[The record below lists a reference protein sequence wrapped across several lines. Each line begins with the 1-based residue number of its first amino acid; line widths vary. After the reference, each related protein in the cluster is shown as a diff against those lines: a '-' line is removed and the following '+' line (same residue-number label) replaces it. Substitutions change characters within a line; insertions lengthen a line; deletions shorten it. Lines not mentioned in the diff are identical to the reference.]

1 MDEFALKAFEWRD
14 IQFFEDGGYRFAPRT
29 NVLLGKNGYGK
40 TLLFRSL
47 TAMLQRDSDY
57 SALLLAKI
65 DKSSAGSG
73 SGPGGRLRVEVTRNG
88 NTEEIARDATY
99 FEDSRAPVGK
109 IPMLAIPD
117 SRFLNRTRRTVSG
130 AASTSEELASS
141 GARNYLTQEPYENI
155 VQDLLTQLCLDYLEP
170 VGLTGAR
177 GFDRQIFRL
186 VEGVVGELTDDR
198 EFRFEEIKRVG
209 TGGFEILVRSG
220 GTQNV
225 AIPIQSASQ
234 GTLSIVAIFG
244 LIYSF
249 LHSRWPELSEDRIS
263 TGAAIVLIDEID
275 AHLHPSW
282 QQKLLGMLT
291 RRFPNVQFIVS
302 AHSPAI
308 VAGCDKGEVSVLR
321 RRPGKGKFYVDTLPE
336 DFLGANAQDL
346 YKRVFEIEDVDRL
359 YLEFTAKGSS
369 GREEREREIERLQ
382 KKKRRSA
389 QEEESL
395 NQLLRETR
403 LVGRAEEAREQRLKS
418 ARDETQLAM
427 LDDEV
432 ERLRYGLKKR
442 DDEIE
447 KLTSTLKEREGEI
460 ERLKLSSGKPAG
472 EANDATRLP

>member
-1 MDEFALKAFEWRD
+1 
-14 IQFFEDGGYRFAPRT
+14 
-29 NVLLGKNGYGK
+29 
-40 TLLFRSL
+40 
-47 TAMLQRDSDY
+47 
-57 SALLLAKI
+57 
-65 DKSSAGSG
+65 
-73 SGPGGRLRVEVTRNG
+73 
-88 NTEEIARDATY
+88 
-99 FEDSRAPVGK
+99 
-109 IPMLAIPD
+109 
-117 SRFLNRTRRTVSG
+117 
-130 AASTSEELASS
+130 
-141 GARNYLTQEPYENI
+141 
-155 VQDLLTQLCLDYLEP
+155 
-170 VGLTGAR
+170 
-177 GFDRQIFRL
+177 
-186 VEGVVGELTDDR
+186 
-198 EFRFEEIKRVG
+198 
-209 TGGFEILVRSG
+209 
-220 GTQNV
+220 
-225 AIPIQSASQ
+225 
-234 GTLSIVAIFG
+234 
-244 LIYSF
+244 
-249 LHSRWPELSEDRIS
+249 
-263 TGAAIVLIDEID
+263 
-275 AHLHPSW
+275 
-282 QQKLLGMLT
+282 
-291 RRFPNVQFIVS
+291 
-302 AHSPAI
+302 
-308 VAGCDKGEVSVLR
+308 VLR